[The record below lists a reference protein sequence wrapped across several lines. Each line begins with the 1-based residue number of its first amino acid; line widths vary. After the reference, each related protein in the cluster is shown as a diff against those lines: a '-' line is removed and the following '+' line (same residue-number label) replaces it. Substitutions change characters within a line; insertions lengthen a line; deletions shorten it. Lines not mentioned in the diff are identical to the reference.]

1 MYGEW
6 KTSELYRNVLIRQGS
21 GGHYRITPVSP
32 LVSDRLGKFIAE
44 FMADGIGRGHPCGLK
59 GGYFPDMQ
67 AAKAGCDEDESLRC
81 AGYVPDRAGDSA
93 ATRKGAR

>member
-6 KTSELYRNVLIRQGS
+6 KTSETYKNIIIRPAC

-32 LVSDRLGKFIAE
+32 LVSDRLGKFVAE
-44 FMADGIGRGHPCGLK
+44 FQADGIARGHPCGLN
-59 GGYFPDMQ
+59 GGYFLDIQ
-67 AAKAGCDEDESLRC
+67 AAKDACDEDESLRC

-93 ATRKGAR
+93 ATMKGAR